1 MPLTILLFLAS
12 SGDRGTSHTTSNSS
26 KDSSAGISNTNLHQ
40 VVGTV
45 SASTAAANNTT
56 ASSATSLMSKALAG
70 FGTGGG
76 SSKPKSSGIG
86 AAVVA
91 AAQAQAASE
100 AKQQQQHQMAAAAVQ
115 NNISNRTSGNAGL
128 QNSSPISAGRNSIL
142 AKIKQTIGFDAI
154 HFISPFCSSQTFKK
168 ITTITIT
175 LIAPNNSL
183 LV

>member
-1 MPLTILLFLAS
+1 MRLSVGFMQVSVECSLFCFLFFHLCLTILLFLAS

-26 KDSSAGISNTNLHQ
+26 KDSSAGISNTNLH
-40 VVGTV
+40 GTV

-115 NNISNRTSGNAGL
+115 NNISNRTSGNAAL
-128 QNSSPISAGRNSIL
+128 QNSSPISAGRN
-142 AKIKQTIGFDAI
+142 
-154 HFISPFCSSQTFKK
+154 
-168 ITTITIT
+168 
-175 LIAPNNSL
+175 
-183 LV
+183 

>member
-1 MPLTILLFLAS
+1 MRLSVGFMQVSVECSLFCFLFFHLCLTILLFLAS

-70 FGTGGG
+70 FGTSGG
-76 SSKPKSSGIG
+76 SSKPKSTGIG

-115 NNISNRTSGNAGL
+115 NNISSNRATSGVAL
-128 QNSSPISAGRNSIL
+128 QNSSPISAGRK
-142 AKIKQTIGFDAI
+142 A
-154 HFISPFCSSQTFKK
+154 
-168 ITTITIT
+168 
-175 LIAPNNSL
+175 
-183 LV
+183 